1 VTPRRSTHIRG
12 FTLVEMMI
20 ALVVLS
26 LVMGATISLLRGQIR
41 TFRLGGERLE
51 QAQNMRYAVST
62 VDRMLR
68 TTGAGVANQQPMFIY
83 GGDNVVAFNSNY
95 TNNLQDFCAVNV
107 NPDAPAGSFEIL
119 PVASAYVLPNT
130 AFLYPSM
137 TYAAGAC
144 LAETIVFYFRP
155 DSTTPDPADFV
166 LMQKV
171 NAMPADLVAKNLFA
185 YPGRPFFQYFVH
197 PRTLLVP
204 PAARDSLVIA
214 GVAGSGI
221 VLPVQHSVGVHGSPA
236 DSAGDPSNS
245 YLADSVKAVRINVR
259 VSNGLTG
266 NEQRLRDIATVVSLP
281 NNGLVQF
288 RDCGTPPLLSGALAV
303 TPNLPGQPPSVMLRW
318 PASYDEAAGET
329 DVSQYNIYRKEL
341 ADPSFGS
348 TLMTVPAG
356 LPPPYTWIDEGV
368 EAGTDYVYAIA
379 AQDCSP
385 AESVRLTSATVR
397 PN

>member
-1 VTPRRSTHIRG
+1 
-12 FTLVEMMI
+12 
-20 ALVVLS
+20 
-26 LVMGATISLLRGQIR
+26 
-41 TFRLGGERLE
+41 
-51 QAQNMRYAVST
+51 
-62 VDRMLR
+62 
-68 TTGAGVANQQPMFIY
+68 
-83 GGDNVVAFNSNY
+83 
-95 TNNLQDFCAVNV
+95 
-107 NPDAPAGSFEIL
+107 
-119 PVASAYVLPNT
+119 
-130 AFLYPSM
+130 
-137 TYAAGAC
+137 
-144 LAETIVFYFRP
+144 
-155 DSTTPDPADFV
+155 V

-221 VLPVQHSVGVHGSPA
+221 VLPILHSVAVHGSPA

-245 YLADSVKAVRINVR
+245 YLADSVKAVRISVR

-266 NEQRLRDIATVVSLP
+266 NEQRLRDISTVVSLP

-288 RDCGTPPLLSGALAV
+288 RDCGTLPLLTGALAV

-356 LPPPYTWIDEGV
+356 LPSPYTWIDEGV

-385 AESVRLTSATVR
+385 AESVRLTSGTVR

>member
-1 VTPRRSTHIRG
+1 MTSRRSTPRRG
-12 FTLVEMMI
+12 FSLVEMLI

-26 LVMGATISLLRGQIR
+26 LVMGATITLLRGQTR
-41 TFRLGGERLE
+41 TFRIGGQRLE
-51 QAQNMRYAVST
+51 QAQNLRYVVST
-62 VDRMLR
+62 LDRVLR
-68 TTGAGVANQQPMFIY
+68 TAGAGVSNQQPMFIY
-83 GGDNVVAFNSNY
+83 GGDNIVAFNANY
-95 TNNLQDFCAVNV
+95 TNNLQDNCAVNI
-107 NPDAPAGSFEIL
+107 NPDAPVGSFEIL
-119 PVASAYVLPNT
+119 PLASAYVLPNT

-137 TYAAGAC
+137 NYAGGAC
-144 LAETIVFYFRP
+144 LAETILFYFRP
-155 DSTTPDPADFV
+155 DSTTADPNDFV

-197 PRTLLVP
+197 PRSLLVP

-221 VLPVQHSVGVHGSPA
+221 VLPIRHSVAVHGSAA

-266 NEQRLRDIATVVSLP
+266 AEQRFRDVSTVVSLP
-281 NNGLVQF
+281 NNGLIQF
-288 RDCGTPPLLSGALAV
+288 RDCGTPPLLGGALAV

-318 PASYDEAAGET
+318 NASFDEAAGET
-329 DVSQYNIYRKEL
+329 DVNQYNIYRRRL
-341 ADPSFGS
+341 VDPLFGS

-356 LPPPYTWIDEGV
+356 MPSPYTWVDEGV
-368 EAGTDYVYAIA
+368 DAGTDYVYAVA

-385 AESVRLTSATVR
+385 SESVRLTSPTVR

>member
-1 VTPRRSTHIRG
+1 VTPRRSTNIRG

-221 VLPVQHSVGVHGSPA
+221 VLPIQHSVGVHGSPA

-266 NEQRLRDIATVVSLP
+266 NEQRLRDLSTVVSLP

-288 RDCGTPPLLSGALAV
+288 RDCGTAPLLSGALAV